1 MDKKNKH
8 LNYEDRRKIE
18 KLFNS
23 NVTITEIAKEISH
36 SRVAI
41 TNEVRRGLKKM
52 RTSKGKIVE
61 RYYAEYAQQL
71 YESTQSNKEK
81 KPRFSETI
89 KSKVKEKHQ
98 QGDSDKVI
106 VVDIQEEFGTLA
118 PAESTIRRWLK
129 AFRDGQTS
137 TIDRSYSRLV
147 DEAYFNDDLDKATR
161 YYEKGV
167 QLGDTYAMT
176 ALADFYQNGKIV
188 PQDWR
193 KAYNLYEKAASLG
206 DTKAMYML
214 SIYLDNGLG
223 CEADSNQATFNL
235 IKAANAGNSTGMV
248 ILASGL
254 EHGSNLIKDLR
265 KAVYWYRRA
274 EEAGNVYAKKWL
286 ENHQD
291 EVINHLQDEV
301 GFTDEAYLSYTW
313 SKAHEEFGHLDKEI
327 TDKELQ
333 DLRDSGVIS
342 EISSQ
347 KPKKKKK
354 DS

>member
-8 LNYEDRRKIE
+8 LNYEDRRIIE

-23 NVTITEIAKEISH
+23 KVTITDIAKETSH

-41 TNEVRRGLKKM
+41 TNEVRRGLKRMK
-52 RTSKGKIVE
+52 TSKGIIVD

-71 YESTQSNKEK
+71 YEYNTKHKRK
-81 KPRFSETI
+81 KPRFSDTI
-89 KSKVKEKHQ
+89 KSKVKEKYQ
-98 QGDSDKVI
+98 NGDSDKVI

-129 AFRDGQTS
+129 TFREEQTS
-137 TIDRSYSRLV
+137 SIDRTYSRLG
-147 DEAYFNDDLDKATR
+147 DEVYFNDDLKKAVK
-161 YYEKGV
+161 YYEKGT
-167 QLGDTYAMT
+167 QIGETWAMT

-193 KAYNLYEKAASLG
+193 KAYKLYEEAATLG

-214 SIYLDNGLG
+214 GIYLDNGLG
-223 CEADSNQATFNL
+223 CKADSNQATFNL

-274 EEAGNVYAKKWL
+274 EEAGNVYGKKWL
-286 ENHQD
+286 ENHQE

-301 GFTDEAYLSYTW
+301 GFTDEEYLSYTW

-327 TDKELQ
+327 TGKELQ